1 MSAVAETDM
10 NEKYTN
16 AFLGQVIINFGSS
29 KTDLNLK
36 YRLGLE
42 HALAEADFLNNPDII
57 LVQTLTIFSLL
68 VRRHDSP
75 RFVWMMTGIV
85 IRMAHYLGLQRDGSH
100 FEHLTPFEI
109 EMRRRVWW
117 AVCNLD
123 LRACEDQGTDLMIT
137 SNSFDTK
144 IPLNINDADISPESR
159 QIPTERE
166 GVTDMSFTRIN
177 AGWCDITKK
186 IMAHGV
192 KNGSSS
198 LQEQTRLLS
207 EIYQTF
213 ENAYLQYTTEP
224 ESIACWV
231 GVTIARLVM
240 AKMTLIVYLPI
251 LFSSPSADFS
261 AEVRTKLLVAAIEVA
276 EYNHA
281 LNAEIACRKW
291 RWMFQTHTHWHA
303 IVYLMIEV
311 TRRPWSA
318 IVERAWIALHS
329 SWLIPAQA
337 SAENNTRIWVP
348 LRKLMAK
355 ARKNR
360 EVELDRLRADPQAVA
375 QLDVEDQMIPLP
387 SSSGLQNPGS
397 SVDLFREQ
405 WRKLVATSEVTR
417 DSNLGNP
424 LAPTPFRASGQ
435 QVGQTAENS
444 SIFQNS
450 ERAIPR
456 NPSGDLTP
464 EQVTRPPRSS
474 QQEWM
479 NGASMGSGGF
489 LWADSDPST
498 DVFSNFDIDSM
509 DFNMDVDG
517 EEDWYHWV
525 ESAKGMAW
533 ELKA

>member
-1 MSAVAETDM
+1 MIGW
-10 NEKYTN
+10 YTN
-16 AFLGQVIINFGSS
+16 ASFGQVIINFGSS
-29 KTDLNLK
+29 KSDLNLK

-42 HALAEADFLNNPDII
+42 HALAEADFLSNPDII
-57 LVQTLTIFSLL
+57 LVQALTIFSLL

-85 IRMAHYLGLQRDGSH
+85 IRMAHYLGLQRDGTH
-100 FEHLTPFEI
+100 FEHLSPFDI
-109 EMRRRVWW
+109 EVRRRVWW

-137 SNSFDTK
+137 SDSFDTK
-144 IPLNINDADISPESR
+144 IPLNINDADISPESS
-159 QIPTERE
+159 QMPAERE

-192 KNGSSS
+192 KNSSS
-198 LQEQTRLLS
+198 GLQEQTRLLS
-207 EIYQTF
+207 EIYQSY
-213 ENAYLQYTTEP
+213 ENAYLQYITD
-224 ESIACWV
+224 SDNIACWV

-281 LNAEIACRKW
+281 LNAETACRKW
-291 RWMFQTHTHWHA
+291 RWVFQTHTHWHA

-311 TRRPWSA
+311 SRRPWSA
-318 IVERAWIALHS
+318 IVERAWAALHS

-337 SAENNTRIWVP
+337 STEKNTRIWVP

-355 ARKNR
+355 ALRHR
-360 EVELDRLRADPQAVA
+360 EIELDRLRADPQAVA
-375 QLDVEDQMIPLP
+375 KLELEDQMIPLP
-387 SSSGLQNPGS
+387 SSSGLNNPGS

-405 WRKLVATSEVTR
+405 WRKLVAMSEATGNSTL
-417 DSNLGNP
+417 DSSSH
-424 LAPTPFRASGQ
+424 PTPFRASGEQ
-435 QVGQTAENS
+435 GVQTLEDI
-444 SIFQNS
+444 SIV
-450 ERAIPR
+450 EKPGRAIPR
-456 NPSGDLTP
+456 SYSSELAS
-464 EQVTRPPRSS
+464 EQITRPQRNNH
-474 QQEWM
+474 QGWT
-479 NGASMGSGGF
+479 NGANMGSGGF
-489 LWADSDPST
+489 LWADSDPSV

-509 DFNMDVDG
+509 DFNMDMDVDG

-525 ESAKGMAW
+525 ESAKELAW
-533 ELKA
+533 QFKA